1 MSFIGHISGTKNY
14 NIGSMLNFVRHE
26 QTFFMNTNKLIQQSS
41 ASIGRVVAKHEG
53 FYYFSQSNYVLDWF
67 SLWSC

>member
-41 ASIGRVVAKHEG
+41 LQLVELLLSTRVFIISANQTV
-53 FYYFSQSNYVLDWF
+53 F
-67 SLWSC
+67 